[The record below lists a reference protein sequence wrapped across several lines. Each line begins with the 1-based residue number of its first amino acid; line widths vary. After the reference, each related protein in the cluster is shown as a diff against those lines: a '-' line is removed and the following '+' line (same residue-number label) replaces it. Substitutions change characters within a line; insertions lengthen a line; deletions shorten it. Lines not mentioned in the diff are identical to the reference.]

1 MTCQISRW
9 KDLDRWIPGGDASWD
24 VMHPLASIE
33 DLVTPRLERVQLKRE
48 LGDWQPITIH
58 FDGSVAPRDRKT
70 PFKGP
75 MFAAYPG
82 DLVFSKIDARN
93 GAIGLVPDAFPK
105 VVVTSEYP
113 VHTPDSNQVDVRYLA
128 LILRT
133 PNFLGLI
140 RHAASGTSGRKRITP
155 ENFRGI
161 QIPLPEPKNQRRLV
175 AAYHATLAKANQLDV
190 QARQIERDAEQEFEA
205 ALGVTPP
212 PNLPKRRFQIARFR
226 DIERWSHEGILQN
239 ALLGG
244 APPASKFEIV
254 QLGDIA
260 EVRYGLQKCPANRPR
275 KHARPYLR
283 VANVQR
289 GYLDL
294 REIKTIDVPDRDMP
308 KYRLEQG
315 DILLCEGNS
324 ADLVGRG
331 AIWKGEIGD
340 CVHQNHVLRVRLNQL
355 CAMPDFILAYI
366 NSPSGQAY
374 FRSKAK
380 RTTNLASI
388 NSTEVASQPV
398 PLPDDTVTQTAIA
411 GVLKEGK
418 EVAAAKRNQ
427 ADALRAT
434 AWKEFT
440 SAVFA

>member
-1 MTCQISRW
+1 MICQISRW

-24 VMHPLASIE
+24 VMHPLGPIE
-33 DLVTPRLERVQLKRE
+33 DLVTPRLERVQVKRE

-58 FDGSVAPRDRKT
+58 FDGSVVPRDRKT
-70 PFKGP
+70 PFKGS

-93 GAIGLVPDAFPK
+93 GAIGLVPEALSK

-113 VHTPDSNQVDVRYLA
+113 VHQPDSNQVDVRYLA

-133 PNFLGLI
+133 PNFLSLI
-140 RHAASGTSGRKRITP
+140 RRAASGTSGRKRITP
-155 ENFRGI
+155 ENFRAI
-161 QIPLPEPKNQRRLV
+161 QIPLPDPKDQRRLV
-175 AAYHATLAKANQLDV
+175 AAYYAALAKADQLDA
-190 QARQIERDAEQEFEA
+190 QARQIEREAQQEFEA
-205 ALGVTPP
+205 ALGLTPP
-212 PNLPKRRFQIARFR
+212 PNLPKRRFQIGRFR
-226 DIERWSHEGILQN
+226 GIERWSHEGILQN
-239 ALLGG
+239 TLLGG
-244 APPASKFEIV
+244 APPESKFEIV

-260 EVRYGLQKCPANRPR
+260 TVSYGLQKCPANRPR

-289 GYLDL
+289 GYLDI
-294 REIKTIDVPDRDMP
+294 REIKTIDVPDPEMP
-308 KYRLEQG
+308 KYRLAEG

-331 AIWKGEIGD
+331 AIWKGEIVD
-340 CVHQNHVLRVRLNQL
+340 CVHQNHVLRVRLDQHRTI
-355 CAMPDFILAYI
+355 PEFILAYI

-388 NSTEVASQPV
+388 NSTEVANLPV
-398 PLPDDTVTQTAIA
+398 PLPDDTATQTAIVRRLRKGREA
-411 GVLKEGK
+411 
-418 EVAAAKRNQ
+418 AAAKRKQ
-427 ADALRAT
+427 ADALRT
-434 AWKEFT
+434 SAWNDFI
-440 SAVFA
+440 SAVFV